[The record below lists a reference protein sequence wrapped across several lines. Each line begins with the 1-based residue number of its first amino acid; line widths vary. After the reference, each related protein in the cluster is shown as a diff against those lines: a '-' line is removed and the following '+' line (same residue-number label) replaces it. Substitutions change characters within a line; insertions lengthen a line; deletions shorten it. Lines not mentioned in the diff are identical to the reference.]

1 MMRKSAI
8 VFMVGILVISF
19 TIYATAQ
26 TGSKGQASKDEKAL
40 TWHKYDRA
48 LELAKEQEKHVMVFF
63 TTSWCGYCKKM
74 KKTTFTDPKVLALMT
89 GKFILAVVDGDSKNK
104 LNLTDKEG
112 ESLVMTEQ
120 QLSRAFGVKGYPTTI
135 FLKADGTTI
144 APISGY
150 WAADQFEIALRF
162 VSTDSYEKM
171 SFKDF
176 ATQKQG

>member
-1 MMRKSAI
+1 MKKSAI
-8 VFMVGILVISF
+8 IFAVGMLVLSF

-26 TGSKGQASKDEKAL
+26 TGAKGQTSDAKAL
-40 TWHKYDRA
+40 TWHKYDKA
-48 LELAKEQEKHVMVFF
+48 LELAKDQNKHVMVFF

-89 GKFILAVVDGDSKNK
+89 GEFVLAVVDGDSKYM
-104 LNLTDKEG
+104 LNLTGKDGKPLE
-112 ESLVMTEQ
+112 MTER
-120 QLSRAFGVKGYPTTI
+120 QLAQAFGVKGYPTTI
-135 FLKADGTTI
+135 FLKPDGTTI

-150 WAADQFEIALRF
+150 WAAEQFEIALRF

-176 ATQKQG
+176 AAQKQG